1 VLPACTFAEKDGTF
15 TNLEGKVNRVRPALE
30 PYEEAHPDWEIFAAL
45 GGALGYPME
54 YDGPQA
60 VQREIMKLLPGYY
73 NLGEAKPLTANP
85 TAYLRNGFAHTVVSR
100 YAAGAATAEAGKPYA
115 LTIGQVLYHSGK
127 LSTRASGLVQ
137 LSPSK
142 GRLQMNQADLARL
155 EIGANDAVRVSSAR
169 SAVELRT
176 EANPDL
182 APGTCFFPEHY
193 NEPPIKDL
201 AECVTD
207 PTTGVP
213 AFKFVRVSIEK
224 V

>member
-1 VLPACTFAEKDGTF
+1 
-15 TNLEGKVNRVRPALE
+15 
-30 PYEEAHPDWEIFAAL
+30 
-45 GGALGYPME
+45 
-54 YDGPQA
+54 
-60 VQREIMKLLPGYY
+60 MKLLPGYY